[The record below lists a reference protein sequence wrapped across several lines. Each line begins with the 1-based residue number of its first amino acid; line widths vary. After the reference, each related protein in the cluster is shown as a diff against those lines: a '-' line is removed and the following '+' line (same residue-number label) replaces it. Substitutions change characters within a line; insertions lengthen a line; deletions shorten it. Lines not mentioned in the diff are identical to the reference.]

1 MTRPATKALN
11 KPLLIVGLDSKRAG
25 LAFLLSVIVGANDG
39 RSKIAAVVS
48 SDPLRSV
55 SDLQQFKVLDALEMS
70 SVPRKQRQRM
80 SQSNTGNQA
89 VTHADLLPRTV
100 KLAANICRVSGG
112 NVVQRQ
118 HDERLDQLADC
129 MTAPIFT
136 STTQK
141 LKTAHSRRLELI
153 CRDVFRNL
161 ILHRLD
167 TRKEIDQ
174 DIRVGND
181 HRQLSRSSFVVR
193 RSSSPSFFESDPPS
207 DNRILRRF
215 FLSTPPCK
223 KLSIASPSTAENPF
237 CPRRDARASKALRCS
252 GFISTV
258 VLIYQFYMHVHVD
271 LPVRNTNSVLHREDL

>member
-1 MTRPATKALN
+1 MTRPVAKALN
-11 KPLLIVGLDSKRAG
+11 KPLLIVGLDRKLAG
-25 LAFLLSVIVGANDG
+25 LAFIFSVIIGANDG
-39 RSKIAAVVS
+39 RSNIAAVVS

-70 SVPRKQRQRM
+70 PVPRKQRQRV

-89 VTHADLLPRTV
+89 VTHADLLPRAV

-112 NVVQRQ
+112 SAVERQ

-141 LKTAHSRRLELI
+141 LKTGHSRRLELI

-167 TRKEIDQ
+167 ASKEINQ
-174 DIRVGND
+174 DIRVRNN

-193 RSSSPSFFESDPPS
+193 SNSSPSFFESEPPS
-207 DNRILRRF
+207 DNRSLRRF
-215 FLSTPPCK
+215 PLSTSPCK
-223 KLSIASPSTAENPF
+223 KLSIASPSTAENPL

-258 VLIYQFYMHVHVD
+258 VLIYQFYMHVHAHS
-271 LPVRNTNSVLHREDL
+271 LATNWNLISPQEYL